1 MHSNDIYYV
10 NTYKSRT
17 VDFKR
22 LPPKLVVSIPKFS
35 FQRIDREKLFKQFGS
50 LTAFSIKSKGRKPI
64 GVESPRTTSSSINR
78 PLLLTPQTI
87 ATIETGYDHLHDVTC
102 LSDEQI
108 WTLGNNNVMKLS
120 NLNGKLL
127 ETFHTNLGNRQSNI
141 SITRRGELAFTDKSD
156 CTVNIVMNKQIQE
169 IVKLQG
175 WMPQNVCCSYFGDF
189 LVVMQSDDR
198 KHTKVVR
205 YAGSTE
211 IQSVQFDHRGKPLYS
226 SSVLCN
232 FKYISENRNRDIC
245 VADHFAGAVVVVN
258 HDGKRRFLYIGP
270 PLSGSI
276 PFKPVGITTDSQ
288 SRILTSDFHNYR
300 IHIVDQNGQFLQYIG
315 DCDLSCPWG
324 LCVDTKD
331 NLFVAEKDTH
341 KIKKIQ
347 YYM

>member
-22 LPPKLVVSIPKFS
+22 LPPKFVVSIPKFP

-50 LTAFSIKSKGRKPI
+50 LTAC
-64 GVESPRTTSSSINR
+64 RTASSSINR
-78 PLLLTPQTI
+78 PLLLKPQTL
-87 ATIETGYDHLHDVTC
+87 ATIETGYYHLHDVTC

-108 WTLGNNNVMKLS
+108 WTLGNNNVMKLF

-127 ETFHTNLGNRQSNI
+127 ETFHTNLGNQQSNI
-141 SITRRGELAFTDKSD
+141 SITRRGEIAFTDKSD
-156 CTVNIVMNKQIQE
+156 CTVNIVKNKQIQE
-169 IVKLQG
+169 IVKLQE
-175 WMPQNVCCSYFGDF
+175 WRPQNICCSYFGDF

-211 IQSVQFDHRGKPLYS
+211 IQSIQFDHRGKPLYS
-226 SSVLCN
+226 SSVLCY
-232 FKYISENRNRDIC
+232 FKYISENKNRDIC

-258 HDGKRRFLYIGP
+258 HDDKRRFLYTGP

-300 IHIVDQNGQFLQYIG
+300 IHIVDQNGEFLQCIG
-315 DCDLSCPWG
+315 DCDFNCPWG
-324 LCVDTKD
+324 LCVETKD

>member
-1 MHSNDIYYV
+1 MD
-10 NTYKSRT
+10 
-17 VDFKR
+17 
-22 LPPKLVVSIPKFS
+22 
-35 FQRIDREKLFKQFGS
+35 
-50 LTAFSIKSKGRKPI
+50 
-64 GVESPRTTSSSINR
+64 
-78 PLLLTPQTI
+78 
-87 ATIETGYDHLHDVTC
+87 
-102 LSDEQI
+102 
-108 WTLGNNNVMKLS
+108 
-120 NLNGKLL
+120 
-127 ETFHTNLGNRQSNI
+127 
-141 SITRRGELAFTDKSD
+141 
-156 CTVNIVMNKQIQE
+156 
-169 IVKLQG
+169 
-175 WMPQNVCCSYFGDF
+175 VCCSYFGDS

-211 IQSVQFDHRGKPLYS
+211 IQSIQFDHRRKSLYS

-232 FKYISENRNRDIC
+232 FKYISENKNRDIC
-245 VADHFAGAVVVVN
+245 VAGHFAGAVVVVN
-258 HDGKRRFLYIGP
+258 HDGKRRFLYTGP

-288 SRILTSDFHNYR
+288 SRIITSDFYNYR

-315 DCDLSCPWG
+315 DCDLSCLWG